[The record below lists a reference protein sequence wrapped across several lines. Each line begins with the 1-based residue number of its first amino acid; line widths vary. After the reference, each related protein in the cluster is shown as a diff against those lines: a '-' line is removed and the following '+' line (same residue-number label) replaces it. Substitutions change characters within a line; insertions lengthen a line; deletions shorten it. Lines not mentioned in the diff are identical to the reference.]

1 MATWTTTEELTPKQS
16 ERADGTYRE
25 SRSFIATA
33 SDDTQTPFDARAATG
48 IPAYNAVHPNNSALR
63 ARRINAIYRGTA
75 RNIFTVTVD
84 YQEVVNEQSDDP
96 TDDVI
101 TVEYERLVEVR
112 PYNRALFV
120 GTAYERLKTDGTT
133 VLSSSSSSLTP
144 FAPPADNTGL
154 AMTPV
159 VNSCIDPFDPMPEH
173 EIVRLAL
180 IVTKNYLE
188 SVIDMTIVNAWQNAV
203 NTVAFY
209 GAEIGT
215 LKLEIEMG
223 GKDSRNGTEYR
234 PVKYRFVHKVEG
246 WDDYILDAGYNRIY
260 RPDPLVPTEWV
271 RRPIVDEAGNPKS
284 QPELLDGAG
293 NVLTPVLSAGTS
305 AATMA
310 VYRVYRPYTNRKNFA
325 GLGLGI

>member
-25 SRSFIATA
+25 SRSFIAIA

-63 ARRINAIYRGTA
+63 ARRINAAYRGTA

-112 PYNRALFV
+112 PYNRAVFL
-120 GTAYERLKTDGTT
+120 GYAYEQLKTDGTT
-133 VLSSSSSSLTP
+133 ILTTTATGSTP
-144 FAPPADNTGL
+144 FSPPADNTGKPIR
-154 AMTPV
+154 PV
-159 VNSCIDPFDPMPEH
+159 VNSAGDYFDPMPEH

-188 SVIDMTIVNAWQNAV
+188 STVNMTIVNSWQNAV

-223 GKDSRNGTEYR
+223 AKDSRNEIAYR
-234 PVKYRFVHKVEG
+234 PIKFRFVHKVEG
-246 WDDYILDAGYNRIY
+246 WDDYILDAGFNRIY
-260 RPDPLVPTEWV
+260 KPDPSDQSTWV
-271 RRPIVDEAGNPKS
+271 RRPIIDEAGNPKAS
-284 QPELLDGAG
+284 PELLKGDGQ
-293 NVLTPVLSAGTS
+293 VLYPISSATS
-305 AATMA
+305 HNELLAAYA
-310 VYRVYRPYTNRKNFA
+310 VFRPYTNRRNFA